1 MSTVY
6 RSRFRRL
13 ISQHQI
19 TLPTRR
25 FLQALVGIAC
35 VALLPQPAQADLRQ
49 AMQAVYKVGAVQA
62 DRKPV
67 VGSAVL
73 VAPGKLITN
82 CHTTREA
89 SDIRILHPQGEL
101 PAKAGKSD
109 ERRDLCLLL
118 VPELRGPI
126 PERVRSADLK
136 EGTAVTAMGFGTGFG
151 RAIHEGAITALFAFE
166 GGFVLRTSAQFPRGA
181 SGGGLFDDAGR
192 LVGVLTFRGSGGDA
206 LNYALPVEW
215 VEQLLAE
222 HDAQTQSGA
231 RTLAFWEDDAPGQ
244 PAFLRAA
251 WLMQAQRWPELRA
264 LADEWVLLEPDN
276 AHAWFALGRAE
287 SELGL
292 AMNAVIALR
301 NAVRLRD
308 DHADAWYWL
317 ARAYRAVNY
326 VTGFIGA
333 AQRLAQLDAPRAA
346 ALGTKAPPPS
356 PPGGD

>member
-1 MSTVY
+1 MNLSVFV
-6 RSRFRRL
+6 RHVARLARRL
-13 ISQHQI
+13 
-19 TLPTRR
+19 LPTL
-25 FLQALVGIAC
+25 FAMTCAC
-35 VALLPQPAQADLRQ
+35 VVAQPARADLRQ
-49 AMQAVYKVGAVQA
+49 AMQAVYKVGAIQA

-73 VAPGKLITN
+73 VAPGQLITN

-101 PAKAGKSD
+101 AAKVGKSD

-136 EGTAVTAMGFGTGFG
+136 EGAAVTAMGFGMGFN
-151 RAIHEGAITALFAFE
+151 RAIREGTITALFAFE
-166 GGFVLRTSAQFPRGA
+166 GGFVLRTSAEFPRGA

-206 LNYALPVEW
+206 LNYALPIEW

-222 HDAQTQSGA
+222 HDAQVRPAAPTP
-231 RTLAFWEDDAPGQ
+231 AFWEDDAPGQ
-244 PAFLRAA
+244 PPFLRAA
-251 WLMQAQRWPELRA
+251 WLMQAQRWSELRT

-287 SELGL
+287 CELGL

-301 NAVRLRD
+301 NAVRVRD
-308 DHADAWYWL
+308 DHAEAWYWL
-317 ARAYRAVNY
+317 ARAYRALSY
-326 VTGFIGA
+326 VAGFISA
-333 AQRLAQLDAPRAA
+333 AQRLSQLDAPRAA
-346 ALGTKAPPPS
+346 ALRAAAPIDPIS
-356 PPGGD
+356 TH

>member
-1 MSTVY
+1 MAG
-6 RSRFRRL
+6 RGLARFA
-13 ISQHQI
+13 
-19 TLPTRR
+19 R
-25 FLQALVGIAC
+25 FFPHVVPWVVVAC
-35 VALLPQPAQADLRQ
+35 SVAQPACADLRQ
-49 AMQAVYKVGAVQA
+49 AMQAVYKVGAVQP
-62 DRKPV
+62 DRTPV

-101 PAKAGKSD
+101 PAKVGKSD

-136 EGTAVTAMGFGTGFG
+136 EGTAVTSMGFGTGFA
-151 RAIHEGAITALFAFE
+151 RAIHEGSITALFAFE

-192 LVGVLTFRGSGGDA
+192 LVGVLTFRGTGGDA
-206 LNYALPVEW
+206 LNYALPIEW

-222 HDAQTQSGA
+222 QDAQGA
-231 RTLAFWEDDAPGQ
+231 TGSPTLAFWEDDAPGQ

-251 WLMQAQRWPELRA
+251 WLMQAQRWSDLRA
-264 LADEWVLLEPDN
+264 LAGEWVLLEPDN

-287 SELGL
+287 SERGL
-292 AMNAVIALR
+292 ALNAVIALR

-326 VTGFIGA
+326 VSGFIGA

-346 ALGTKAPPPS
+346 ALSADAPPAAR
-356 PPGGD
+356 GGD